1 MAPET
6 GEEAPHPKARAQ
18 QTQGATQTRCDLQEN
33 SEKEKIYKHIINN
46 NSLH

>member
-6 GEEAPHPKARAQ
+6 GEEASHPKARAQ

-46 NSLH
+46 SLH